1 MEKVTFTRK
10 ELYDLVWK
18 STFGKITKQY
28 GITGFGIRKAC
39 EQMQIPL
46 PDYSHWISVRYDRPL
61 RITELPENYTGNDT
75 VEILKKKFEII
86 TKIIPEPTP
95 LMLLTKE
102 IQNDPKAPLIVPDR
116 LVKPDILVFQ
126 TKQYWDRKSK
136 NESYE
141 DNNDILPIY
150 VEKNSLDRAL
160 RFFDTLIKLLKY
172 RGHSIKKGKYGYGT
186 VAFIDGI
193 EIRLYLRETA
203 RRVNSTRENYN
214 YDYVP
219 TGDFFFQV
227 GEGYKHQEW
236 RDGKTFHLED
246 LIPKIVAK
254 LELDAKKEKEWQ
266 EECRI
271 SQIKR
276 EKEEVIKKIFQEHRQ
291 KELSNFKQLLSN
303 AERLDKTIKLRNYIK
318 TVEENALVNNAL
330 EEELKNWIVWA
341 KDKADWYDPL
351 IRRKDDYLS
360 ENDLEKMV

>member
-10 ELYDLVWK
+10 ELYYLVWK
-18 STFGKITKQY
+18 STFGFIIKKY

-46 PDYSHWISVRYDRPL
+46 PDYSHWLSVRYDRPL
-61 RITELPENYTGNDT
+61 RITELPENYTGEDT

-102 IQNDPKAPLIVPDR
+102 IQNDPKAPILVLDKLI
-116 LVKPDILVFQ
+116 KPDILVLQ

-150 VEKNSLDRAL
+150 VEKNNLDRAL
-160 RFFDTLIKLLKY
+160 RFFDTLIKLLKH

-186 VAFIDGI
+186 VALIDGI
-193 EIRLYLRETA
+193 EIRLYLREAT
-203 RRVNSTRENYN
+203 RRVSSTRENYN

-219 TGDFFFQV
+219 TGEFIFQV
-227 GEGYKHQEW
+227 GDGYKHLEC

-254 LELDAKKEKEWQ
+254 LELDAKEENEWR

-271 SQIKR
+271 SKIKG
-276 EKEEVIKKIFQEHRQ
+276 EKEEAIKKIFQEHRQ

-303 AERLDKTIKLRNYIK
+303 AERLDKTAKLRHYIK
-318 TVEENALVNNAL
+318 SVEENALANNSL
-330 EEELKNWIVWA
+330 DEKLGNWIVWA
-341 KDKADWYDPL
+341 KDKVDWYDPL
-351 IRRKDDYLS
+351 IRKEDDFLS
-360 ENDLEKMV
+360 DYDLDKMI